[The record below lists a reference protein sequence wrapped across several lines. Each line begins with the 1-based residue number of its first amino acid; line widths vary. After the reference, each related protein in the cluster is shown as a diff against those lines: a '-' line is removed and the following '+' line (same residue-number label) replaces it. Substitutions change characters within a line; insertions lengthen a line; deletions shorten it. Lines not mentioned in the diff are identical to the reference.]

1 MENLE
6 QLKKNIRYHLG
17 NNLSSKYVPN
27 IKFFYDSSILDA
39 DKIMQTFKKLEN

>member
-1 MENLE
+1 MKELE

-27 IKFFYDSSILDA
+27 LKFFYDSSIVDA
-39 DKIMQTFKKLEN
+39 DKMMRTFKKLEN